1 MFLGNMK
8 IGVRL
13 ALSFGVI
20 LLIMVTILLITRL
33 SLNRVQDNLLLVEHE
48 SLPHAI
54 LADEMA
60 FETLKVLELLL
71 YTAKTHKPE
80 GFTRAEEV
88 VHSFR
93 QNIAKFKELYRRRG
107 DRVSLEGLDQL
118 EAAFDEYYEQGKEMA
133 FVYFTEGIEEG
144 NKLVGNFDDAAETLT
159 AKMMELREHK
169 IRKVKASVGTI
180 IASTNRVKT
189 VTYLLS
195 GCAIA
200 LSVLIAFYMT
210 KSITASVSRILQGLR
225 GVEEGD
231 LSVRLKA
238 GSRDEMGDLARG
250 FNKMVGQV
258 QQETARRNEA
268 EEALQKAK
276 EEAEGA
282 NRAKSQFLANM
293 SHEIRTP
300 MNGVI
305 GMTGLLLDTELTTEQ
320 REYAEVVRNSGDAL
334 MAVINEI
341 LDFSKIEAGKLDLEM
356 LDFDLRTTLEDVT
369 DTLAVSANQKGSE
382 LACVIDHGVPAL
394 VQGDPG
400 RLCQVLVNLAGNAI
414 KFTEEGEVTIHVTVE
429 EEDDSGAT
437 VHFAVKDTGVGI
449 AQDRMNRLFQSFSQ
463 GDASTT
469 RKYGGTGLGLAISKR
484 LSEMMG
490 GRIGVES
497 QEGKGSTFWFTAV
510 LEKQPEGREIKVVVP
525 EDIEGKYVLVVDDN
539 ATNRHALREQLRL
552 MDCRF
557 DEASSGADA
566 LDKLRQGAA
575 DGRPFH
581 IAIVD
586 MQMPEMDGETLG
598 RKIKEEP
605 CLKGTILVML
615 TSMGQRGDAASAKE
629 IGFAGYLTKP
639 VKYLHLY
646 ECLKTVCGIE
656 KREEGGE
663 TRSIITRYCIA
674 EDRKRRSRILLAEDN
689 VINQKVAVNMLK
701 KIGYHA
707 DTVANGK
714 EAITALEMIPYDL
727 VLMDVQMPEMDG
739 LEATRIIRDRERKL
753 QAQGSKL
760 KEENG
765 ISSDPSA
772 LSFQHS
778 ARLERIP
785 IVALT
790 AHAMKEHRQQCLDV
804 GMNDF
809 VSKPVKPQDL
819 IQVIERQLTGS
830 IGAAEPSAT
839 VEAQSDEKQAFD
851 SKRLGGDEEHLD
863 EIVGLFIREVSAQLK
878 QLKQGLSDDDASAV
892 ESLGHK
898 IKGASANMEA
908 QSIGKLA
915 HEIEMAGR
923 DGQLHKALP
932 LTGELEREF
941 ERFRSAL
948 SQLELDG

>member
-1 MFLGNMK
+1 MK
-8 IGVRL
+8 IGVKL

-20 LLIMVTILLITRL
+20 LLILVAILLITRL
-33 SLNRVQDNLLLVEHE
+33 SLDRVRDNSLLVEHE

-60 FETLKVLELLL
+60 FETLQVLELLL
-71 YTAKTHKPE
+71 HTATTHKPE
-80 GFTRAEEV
+80 GFTQAEEV
-88 VHSFR
+88 VHSFKK
-93 QNIAKFKELYRRRG
+93 NIGKFKELYTRRG
-107 DRVSLEGLDQL
+107 DRVSLEAIDQL
-118 EAAFDEYYEQGKEMA
+118 ETAFDEYYEQGKEMA
-133 FVYFTEGIEEG
+133 FVYFTEGIEAG
-144 NKLVGNFDDAAETLT
+144 NKLVGNFDDTAEVLT

-169 IRKVKASVGTI
+169 IRKAKASVGTI
-180 IASTNRVKT
+180 LASTNRVKT
-189 VTYLLS
+189 VMYLLS

-200 LSVLIAFYMT
+200 LGVLIAFCMT
-210 KSITASVSRILQGLR
+210 RNIITSVSRMLQGFR
-225 GVEEGD
+225 RVEEGD
-231 LSVRLKA
+231 LTVRLKA
-238 GSRDEMGDLARG
+238 KNRDEMGELARG
-250 FNKMVGQV
+250 FNKMVGQI
-258 QQETARRNEA
+258 QQETARRNEV

-305 GMTGLLLDTELTTEQ
+305 GMTGLLLETELTTEQ

-334 MAVINEI
+334 MGVINEI
-341 LDFSKIEAGKLDLEM
+341 LDFSKIEAGKLDLEI

-369 DTLAVSANQKGSE
+369 DTLAVTANQKGSE

-394 VQGDPG
+394 VKGDPG
-400 RLCQVLVNLAGNAI
+400 RLRQILVNLVGNAI
-414 KFTEEGEVTIHVTVE
+414 KFTEEGEVTIHVTLE
-429 EEDDSGAT
+429 DEDDSCAT
-437 VHFAVKDTGVGI
+437 VRFAVKDTGVGI

-497 QEGKGSTFWFTAV
+497 QEGRGSTFWFTAV
-510 LEKQPEGREIKVVVP
+510 LEKRPRRREEEVVIP
-525 EDIEGKYVLVVDDN
+525 EDIGGKYVLVVDDN

-552 MDCRF
+552 MGCRF
-557 DEASSGADA
+557 DEASSGTAA
-566 LDKLRQGAA
+566 LNKLHQAA
-575 DGRPFH
+575 ARGRPFD

-598 RKIKEEP
+598 RKIKKEP
-605 CLKGTILVML
+605 GLEGTILVML
-615 TSMGQRGDAASAKE
+615 TSVGQRGDAASAKE

-646 ECLKTVCGIE
+646 ECLKTVCGAKKGKEAGKVRPIV
-656 KREEGGE
+656 
-663 TRSIITRYCIA
+663 TRHSLA
-674 EDRKRRSRILLAEDN
+674 EDRKRKSRILLAEDN
-689 VINQKVAVNMLK
+689 VINQKVAVNMLRK
-701 KIGYHA
+701 LGYHT

-714 EAITALEMIPYDL
+714 EAIAALEMIPYDL

-739 LEATRIIRDRERKL
+739 LEATSIIRDRERKL
-753 QAQGSKL
+753 QAQEAKRKGEKGL
-760 KEENG
+760 TA
-765 ISSDPSA
+765 DPPA
-772 LSFQHS
+772 FSFQHS
-778 ARLERIP
+778 VRLKRIP

-804 GMNDF
+804 GMDDF
-809 VSKPVKPQDL
+809 VSKPMKHQDL
-819 IQVIERQLTGS
+819 IQVIDRQLTGS
-830 IGAAEPSAT
+830 MSVAEPYHT
-839 VEAQSDEKQAFD
+839 VEAQSDKRQTLNMPALLE
-851 SKRLGGDEEHLD
+851 RLGGEREHLN
-863 EIVGLFIREVSAQLK
+863 EVVGLFIRDVSAQLK
-878 QLKQGLSDDDASAV
+878 QLKQGLSNDDASTV
-892 ESLGHK
+892 ESLGQK

-908 QSIGKLA
+908 QGIGKLA

-932 LTGELEREF
+932 LTGKLEREF

-948 SQLELDG
+948 SHLELDG